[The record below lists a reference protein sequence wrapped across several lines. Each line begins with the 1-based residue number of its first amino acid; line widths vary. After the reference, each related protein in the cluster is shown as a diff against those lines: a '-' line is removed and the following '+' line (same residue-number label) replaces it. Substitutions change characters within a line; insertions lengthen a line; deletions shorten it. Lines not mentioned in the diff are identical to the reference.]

1 MARKQTYKRRP
12 NNSGTVVKLSGN
24 RRKPYCAR
32 ILSNERDIMTG
43 RKKQITVGTFETKLE
58 ALNALS
64 LYQLTAQRTIS
75 NKEAKVLSPDL
86 YQEVMSKRDKNTP
99 TFLDIYNILDEEE
112 FSQLSKSARTGYAAW
127 VKHFK
132 MLYDRKINTISLQEL
147 QEIFD
152 NDKCGIGTKFHMKVL
167 CTKIFKYAVIRKYI
181 NRDDDYTEFINCGKD
196 NNNNKKHY
204 AFSYDEIKRL
214 REENNDTA
222 KIILIYI
229 YSGLRAN
236 ELLNIDRNDIH
247 IDEICNDDGVERKVS
262 YFYTGLKTEA
272 GRNRVIPIH
281 DFIKPFVID
290 LLLCDDK
297 KRIIDKSYTNFVR
310 TYFTPL
316 LEKLGMDHTMHDT
329 RVTFTTLCNLNN
341 VDVFSRKR
349 ILGHK
354 MKDITFD
361 TYTDTIINQLFVE
374 INKIKA

>member
-1 MARKQTYKRRP
+1 MARKQIFKRRP

-32 ILSNERDIMTG
+32 MLSNERDVITG
-43 RKKQITVGTFETKLE
+43 RKKQITVGTFETEIE

-64 LYQLTAQRTIS
+64 IYQLTAQKTIS
-75 NKEAKVLSPDL
+75 DKEANNIAPDI

-99 TFLDIYNILDEEE
+99 TFLDIYNILDESE
-112 FSQLSKSARTGYAAW
+112 FSQLSKSARIGYGSW
-127 VKHFK
+127 IKHFE
-132 MLYDRKINTISLQEL
+132 MLYDRKINTITLQEL
-147 QEIFD
+147 QDIFD
-152 NDKCGIGTKFHMKVL
+152 NDPIGYGTKYHMKIL
-167 CTKIFKYAVIRKYI
+167 ITKIFKYAVVHQYI
-181 NRDDDYTEFINCGKD
+181 SRDDNYTEFINYGKD
-196 NNNNKKHY
+196 NNNTKKKHY

-214 REENNDTA
+214 REANDDMA

-236 ELLNIDRNDIH
+236 ELLNIDRSDIH
-247 IDEICNDDGVERKVS
+247 IDEVCNDDGVERKVS
-262 YFYTGLKTEA
+262 YFYTGLKTDA
-272 GRNRVIPIH
+272 GRNRVVPIH
-281 DFIKPFVID
+281 DYIKPFVID
-290 LLLCDDK
+290 LLLCDGERLIDNTYNNF
-297 KRIIDKSYTNFVR
+297 RISYL
-310 TYFTPL
+310 TPF
-316 LEKLGMDHTMHDT
+316 LEKLGMNHTLHDA

-374 INKIKA
+374 INKIKV